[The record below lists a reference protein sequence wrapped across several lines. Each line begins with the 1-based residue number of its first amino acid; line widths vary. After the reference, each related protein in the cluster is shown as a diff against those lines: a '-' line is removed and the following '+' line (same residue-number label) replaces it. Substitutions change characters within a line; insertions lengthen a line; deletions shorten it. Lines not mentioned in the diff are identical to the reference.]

1 MHVDAGDAIARRT
14 DRALDLAVGAL
25 AIWTVLFHLARL
37 VELSRDTTFVLF
49 VVGVVALGVVLARS
63 GTGWAAPAGPGSA
76 GRLFYLPVVLGLAA
90 AALLAVVEVD
100 GLWWPLAWLGL
111 LGVLVAAALAVR
123 AAGSTANM
131 TARAVLHRTSRAAAV
146 SVLVLAGLAA
156 LLSLVMVRPD
166 QDDVFVVNRS
176 AWVAA
181 HDGAFPDRDTI
192 FSDDMLP
199 VQRPPALATS
209 VEALLGSAAAA
220 GRVSAVRLTH
230 LGFGPL
236 VAALAV
242 FATWRLVRGLGA
254 RSPAAATWA
263 GTAFLV
269 VDGAVHGSFG
279 NFFAGRSWQGKAV
292 FLLLVVPSL
301 WHHGASY
308 GRTGGRRHL
317 LAAGAGVVAG
327 LGLTSSSVLVAPP
340 VVLMAAGAAAWDRGE
355 PQRVLRSMVAVA
367 PALAAGL
374 YALAADPQ
382 RLHDVVAV
390 PGFLDVRRLLDS
402 GTEPVAVLRMV
413 FGDGLPALVALGCVL
428 TAWAVVGPRGSR
440 MVLLAGPVVV
450 FSVFLA
456 PGMLDVLDATG
467 EADAVAWR
475 TLWVLPLPALVGLV
489 LTAVRPGVRA
499 APVVVPVVVLA
510 ILLAVGTPITSSD
523 NRGTEL
529 VWPPVVDLPRPEV
542 DSART
547 LVYLA
552 PTGGTV
558 AGPEEVDFAVAVLGV
573 EVRAVNP
580 RSSYLRGRH
589 AGRDFHALD
598 RMTLSHALEHGR
610 AEWGPEATARSID
623 VLAPDAVCLRK
634 GRGDEVAD
642 LLLDG
647 GYDRAGVDGSC
658 RFFVRSA
665 G

>member
-49 VVGVVALGVVLARS
+49 VVGVVVLGVVLARS

-76 GRLFYLPVVLGLAA
+76 GRLSYLPVVLGLAA

-192 FSDDMLP
+192 FSDDVLP

-254 RSPAAATWA
+254 RPPPRGPARRSWWWT
-263 GTAFLV
+263 V
-269 VDGAVHGSFG
+269 QSM
-279 NFFAGRSWQGKAV
+279 GRSGTSS
-292 FLLLVVPSL
+292 P
-301 WHHGASY
+301 GDP
-308 GRTGGRRHL
+308 GRARRCSCCWSCPACGITAPPMGGP
-317 LAAGAGVVAG
+317 AAGA
-327 LGLTSSSVLVAPP
+327 TCWPP
-340 VVLMAAGAAAWDRGE
+340 G
-355 PQRVLRSMVAVA
+355 
-367 PALAAGL
+367 
-374 YALAADPQ
+374 
-382 RLHDVVAV
+382 
-390 PGFLDVRRLLDS
+390 PGWW
-402 GTEPVAVLRMV
+402 P
-413 FGDGLPALVALGCVL
+413 
-428 TAWAVVGPRGSR
+428 AWA
-440 MVLLAGPVVV
+440 
-450 FSVFLA
+450 
-456 PGMLDVLDATG
+456 
-467 EADAVAWR
+467 
-475 TLWVLPLPALVGLV
+475 
-489 LTAVRPGVRA
+489 
-499 APVVVPVVVLA
+499 
-510 ILLAVGTPITSSD
+510 
-523 NRGTEL
+523 
-529 VWPPVVDLPRPEV
+529 
-542 DSART
+542 
-547 LVYLA
+547 
-552 PTGGTV
+552 
-558 AGPEEVDFAVAVLGV
+558 
-573 EVRAVNP
+573 
-580 RSSYLRGRH
+580 
-589 AGRDFHALD
+589 
-598 RMTLSHALEHGR
+598 
-610 AEWGPEATARSID
+610 
-623 VLAPDAVCLRK
+623 
-634 GRGDEVAD
+634 
-642 LLLDG
+642 
-647 GYDRAGVDGSC
+647 
-658 RFFVRSA
+658 
-665 G
+665 